1 MFCFIDSACVVCYHS
16 FKEVIDMEGLT
27 RRQKDVFDYLKKYI
41 NDNGYAPCVRD
52 ICDALDLKSTSTAHA
67 HLTKLESKGY
77 ISRDPAKPRTIMILD
92 GSTVKERMVPVPV
105 VGRVAAGTPITA
117 VENIDEYLSLP
128 YSLLGSDDV
137 FILNVAGDS
146 MINAGIFN
154 HDKIIAQKQDYAQN
168 GDIVVALIE
177 DEATVKRFFV
187 ENGRVRLQPEND
199 NYDPIYTKQL
209 DILGKVIGVL
219 RMFK

>member
-1 MFCFIDSACVVCYHS
+1 
-16 FKEVIDMEGLT
+16 MEGLT

-41 NDNGYAPCVRD
+41 NDYGYAPCVRD

-92 GSTVKERMVPVPV
+92 GSTMKERMVPVPV

-146 MINAGIFN
+146 MVNAGIFD

-168 GDIVVALIE
+168 GDIVVALID

-187 ENGRVRLQPEND
+187 EEGRVRLQPEND
-199 NYDPIYTKQL
+199 NYEPIYTRQL
-209 DILGKVIGVL
+209 NIMGKVIGVL
-219 RMFK
+219 RMFR

>member
-1 MFCFIDSACVVCYHS
+1 
-16 FKEVIDMEGLT
+16 MENLT
-27 RRQKDVFDYLKKYI
+27 RRQSDVFNYLKRYI
-41 NDNGYAPCVRD
+41 NENGYAPCVRD
-52 ICDALDLKSTSTAHA
+52 ICEALDLKSTSTAHA

-92 GSTVKERMVPVPV
+92 GSSSKERMVAVPV
-105 VGRVAAGTPITA
+105 VGRVAAGMPITA

-128 YSLLGSDDV
+128 YSLLGSEDV
-137 FILNVAGDS
+137 FILNVSGDS
-146 MINAGIFN
+146 MVDAGIFDK
-154 HDKIIAQKQDYAQN
+154 DKIIAQKQDYAQN

-187 ENGRVRLQPEND
+187 EEGRVRLQPENE
-199 NYDPIYTKQL
+199 NYAPIYTEQL

-219 RMFK
+219 RMFR

>member
-1 MFCFIDSACVVCYHS
+1 MD
-16 FKEVIDMEGLT
+16 GLT
-27 RRQKDVFDYLKKYI
+27 RRQKDVFDYLKRYI
-41 NDNGYAPCVRD
+41 SDNGYAPCVRD

-92 GSTVKERMVPVPV
+92 GSVVKERLVPVPV

-146 MINAGIFN
+146 MVNAGIFDR
-154 HDKIIAQKQDYAQN
+154 DKIIAQKQDYAQN

-187 ENGRVRLQPEND
+187 EEGRVRLQPEND
-199 NYDPIYTKQL
+199 SYAPIYTKQL

-219 RMFK
+219 RMFR